1 MCWEERKGGSDPTKK
16 RAFLWER
23 RKERRSARASCSS
36 PRGEASGRTRR
47 AARARQRATD
57 ARPGEPLT
65 MEGVVSQRDKSSKQ
79 SLSVTTLKRPR
90 SIISQFQTTM
100 LTILIQFDAIRFQSN
115 CGRPRVISRGL
126 MSKREEER
134 VRRQCRERKCVGERQ
149 GMCVLGSKGCVC
161 VRLPRRKSA

>member
-1 MCWEERKGGSDPTKK
+1 MRSSKERMCIGKKREVVEKGREGMCWEKGGGREGKGRMCWEERKGGSDPTKK

-79 SLSVTTLKRPR
+79 SLSL
-90 SIISQFQTTM
+90 S
-100 LTILIQFDAIRFQSN
+100 
-115 CGRPRVISRGL
+115 
-126 MSKREEER
+126 
-134 VRRQCRERKCVGERQ
+134 
-149 GMCVLGSKGCVC
+149 GS
-161 VRLPRRKSA
+161 

>member
-1 MCWEERKGGSDPTKK
+1 MHVGEGRRARDGQGSKALKGEVVQGIGHHGRKRSGKEGMCIGKKREVVEKGREKGRVGMCWEERKGGSDPTKK

-79 SLSVTTLKRPR
+79 SLSL
-90 SIISQFQTTM
+90 S
-100 LTILIQFDAIRFQSN
+100 
-115 CGRPRVISRGL
+115 
-126 MSKREEER
+126 
-134 VRRQCRERKCVGERQ
+134 
-149 GMCVLGSKGCVC
+149 GS
-161 VRLPRRKSA
+161 